1 MKHSTRNLPA
11 RDPARFHTG
20 VMPAPHTFHVTLT
33 EWAHTKALPLRS
45 DAYRDRRRHG
55 RILVP
60 VEVRPRQ
67 LAALERL
74 APLGAGETSRVLPG
88 RYRALWMPRR
98 WWAFG

>member
-55 RILVP
+55 VSWCLSKSGHAS
-60 VEVRPRQ
+60 
-67 LAALERL
+67 LLL
-74 APLGAGETSRVLPG
+74 LNGSRVPASETT
-88 RYRALWMPRR
+88 RA
-98 WWAFG
+98 F